1 MQEVT
6 GYGVNASKEIDDEL
20 LQNMQQLISAACA
33 SRGRWEAGRRL
44 KCSELSAENVL
55 KEQE

>member
-1 MQEVT
+1 MGT
-6 GYGVNASKEIDDEL
+6 GWREARGVCIDDMCVMCRVL
-20 LQNMQQLISAACA
+20 KQPGPAACA

>member
-6 GYGVNASKEIDDEL
+6 GYGDNASKEIDDEL

-33 SRGRWEAGRRL
+33 SRGRWEAG
-44 KCSELSAENVL
+44 NVRNHA
-55 KEQE
+55 KECLA

>member
-6 GYGVNASKEIDDEL
+6 GYGDNASKEIDDEL

-44 KCSELSAENVL
+44 K
-55 KEQE
+55 

>member
-6 GYGVNASKEIDDEL
+6 GYGDNASKEIDDEL

-33 SRGRWEAGRRL
+33 SRGRWGGWNRRN
-44 KCSELSAENVL
+44 KQKNF
-55 KEQE
+55 KEVEP